1 MTPITAFGGPENV
14 TVPMS
19 PGRKI
24 FLLSSSWWTEICQDK
39 NLLPSLWN
47 LQRESHKYTEPHWW
61 HGWLCTDLPRQWCC
75 FVMSLTN
82 MRFGWPSSLSYNWR
96 KQTCERT
103 EVTQRHFKT
112 ASPYILDIL
121 TVNFKMHLYSKGL
134 AFLLHT
140 TKVTYIVQ
148 EKKNHTTLLWS
159 IWVKHLFPFH
169 CGFFLTSFQE
179 IICA

>member
-1 MTPITAFGGPENV
+1 MLQYQCHLVGRSFFCHLHGGLK
-14 TVPMS
+14 S
-19 PGRKI
+19 AKI
-24 FLLSSSWWTEICQDK
+24 KICCHHYEIYK
-39 NLLPSLWN
+39 G
-47 LQRESHKYTEPHWW
+47 KVIIYTEPHWW
-61 HGWLCTDLPRQWCC
+61 HGRSCTDLPRQWCC
-75 FVMSLTN
+75 FIMSLIN
-82 MRFGWPSSLSYNWR
+82 MRFGWPSNQSYNWK
-96 KQTCERT
+96 KQSCERT
-103 EVTQRHFKT
+103 EVTQRLFET

-159 IWVKHLFPFH
+159 LWVKHLFLFH
-169 CGFFLTSFQE
+169 CGFLTSFQE